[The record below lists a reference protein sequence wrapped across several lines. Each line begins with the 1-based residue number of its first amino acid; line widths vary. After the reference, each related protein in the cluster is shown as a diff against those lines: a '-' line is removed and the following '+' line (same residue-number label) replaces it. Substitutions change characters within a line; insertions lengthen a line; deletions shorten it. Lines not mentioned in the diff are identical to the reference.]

1 MKMLEIKTDG
11 ELHRFALDSVR
22 SHIILQIP
30 KIRKEPAH
38 HVVRVTLTP
47 YKRLDGESRGQ
58 VIDAFQEYEFRF
70 ASFEEAQLATAVV
83 DV

>member
-11 ELHRFALDSVR
+11 EMHRFSLDSVR

-30 KIRKEPAH
+30 RIRKDPAH
-38 HVVRVTLTP
+38 HVMRVTLTP
-47 YKRLDGESRGQ
+47 YKRLDGEARGQ
-58 VIDAFQEYEFRF
+58 VIDHFQEYEFRF
-70 ASFEEAQLATAVV
+70 DSFEDAQSATAVV